1 MQVRTTPKLP
11 KSLEL
16 KNQPSAITLE
26 ISPKSSPGYLVAGI
40 AIGAVSGFIAGSIVT
55 LLIGEKSLLLVQHLW
70 NRLTSGRQ
78 DGERVRFELL
88 LQ

>member
-1 MQVRTTPKLP
+1 MQVKTEQ
-11 KSLEL
+11 KSLEV

-26 ISPKSSPGYLVAGI
+26 IAPKSSPGYLIAGI
-40 AIGAVSGFIAGSIVT
+40 AIGAVSGFIVGSILT

-70 NRLTSGRQ
+70 NRITSGHQ
-78 DGERVRFELL
+78 DGERVHFELL

>member
-1 MQVRTTPKLP
+1 MQLRPSNKP
-11 KSLEL
+11 FEL

-26 ISPKSSPGYLVAGI
+26 IAPKSSPGYLVAGI
-40 AIGAVSGFIAGSIVT
+40 AIGAVSGFVVGSIVT

-70 NRLTSGRQ
+70 NRVTSGQQ
-78 DGERVRFELL
+78 DGERVHFELL

>member
-1 MQVRTTPKLP
+1 MQVKTAQ
-11 KSLEL
+11 KSFEV

-26 ISPKSSPGYLVAGI
+26 IAPKSSPGYLVAGI
-40 AIGAVSGFIAGSIVT
+40 AIGAVSGFIVGSILT

-70 NRLTSGRQ
+70 NRITSGHQ
-78 DGERVRFELL
+78 DGERVHFELL